1 VLSQRTVGRFQRVL
15 TALFNPVFY
24 GLDAPLDSGSYY
36 NLLYQEGVH
45 PKLLDYLGN
54 RYSFLPVPMTRA
66 LHEGEAV
73 DSVGRYLDSNYALS
87 LEIAREIGDIYLLVL
102 AAVALR
108 RYDELSYDQKAV
120 YSNDVRGFL
129 ESLRQDGYRY
139 QDGHVYDANGSTVAL
154 VPLTGGQVS
163 RPHAARKD
171 VQQPPPA
178 SPTRSVEAVTEVAG
192 SNLGQGD
199 RPTGKNWSQ
208 EAIIGFWSVLVTVV
222 IGIATL
228 IASVASPEVRRFLH
242 LDKPSRA
249 ASETKPL
256 NPALQT
262 DKDASPPTGASPQ
275 TIPSTSP
282 AEKTGVRDSVS
293 VVVHRSSSQS
303 GANSAMVAT
312 TGNGEQEINLGA
324 APTRLMFTPPGL
336 AVDKRELPK
345 DIKVSGQTL
354 TVARYTNSGFVIDDH
369 KHSDVHFT
377 VYMVEA
383 GPAKQ

>member
-1 VLSQRTVGRFQRVL
+1 MLSQRTVGRFQRVL

-54 RYSFLPVPMTRA
+54 KYSFLPVPITRA

-87 LEIAREIGDIYLLVL
+87 PEIAREIGDIYLLVF

-108 RYDELSYDQKAV
+108 RYDELSYDQQAV
-120 YSNDVRGFL
+120 HSNDVRGFL

-139 QDGHVYDANGSTVAL
+139 QSGYMYDVNGSTVAL

-163 RPHAARKD
+163 RPPAARKD
-171 VQQPPPA
+171 IQQPPPA
-178 SPTRSVEAVTEVAG
+178 SSARSVETATEVAG
-192 SNLGQGD
+192 ANREQED
-199 RPTGKNWSQ
+199 RPAGKSWSQ
-208 EAIIGFWSVLVTVV
+208 EAKIGFWGVVVALV
-222 IGIATL
+222 IGFATL

-242 LDKPSRA
+242 LDKPSPA
-249 ASETKPL
+249 TSETKPL
-256 NPALQT
+256 NTALQT
-262 DKDASPPTGASPQ
+262 NKNASPSSGSSPQ
-275 TIPSTSP
+275 PIAPTSP
-282 AEKTGVRDSVS
+282 EEKTGIRDNVA
-293 VVVHRSSSQS
+293 VVVHRSSAQS
-303 GANSAMVAT
+303 GAHTAVVAT

-324 APTRLMFTPPGL
+324 APTRLMFTPPGF

-369 KHSDVHFT
+369 KRSNVRFT
-377 VYMVEA
+377 VYMVEG